1 MSAIRPN
8 PEQFKALAA
17 AAADAR
23 PVVMLNLLKFKRG
36 DGAREYGE
44 YGRSVRTMVEQQGGR
59 VIYMGRCDQVL
70 IGDQEGQDWDSIAL
84 VEYPSRQAFIDMVS
98 RPDYEKAHEHRE
110 AGLERTVLIATT
122 PASSAAQLPGTP
134 E

>member
-1 MSAIRPN
+1 
-8 PEQFKALAA
+8 
-17 AAADAR
+17 
-23 PVVMLNLLKFKRG
+23 
-36 DGAREYGE
+36 
-44 YGRSVRTMVEQQGGR
+44 
-59 VIYMGRCDQVL
+59 MGRCDQVL